1 MDKLPALI
9 LVSFFTCFTI
19 TANAQYPGTT
29 QLSATPIERTLGAG
43 QTHEFTIKVEENSF
57 VQVAVDQRG
66 IDVIVKVFAPDSKS
80 LGEFDSPTGASGVE
94 NVAFVAAAAGNY
106 RIVVG
111 PLDPTVTGEGRY
123 QITLVELR
131 AATDQELKSSKNR
144 EAVKAKGLAL
154 LTEIEGL
161 IPQIKSPQTR
171 IRTQIQVAQLF
182 WETDEKRGAKY
193 IADAITTFKDYLASL
208 DSTTQEYFQQ
218 YQTCVQLRQEMVQ
231 VLGARDPEVAL
242 NFLYSTPLP
251 SDPSGAKIEQLSQ
264 ENMLE
269 LMVAAQ
275 FLQKD
280 PNRALKIAR
289 QNLRK
294 GFSSNLITVVSELQ
308 NKKPELAVELA
319 NEIAAKLLNEKL
331 LKDREASMVA
341 LNLVRL
347 AQASQKAAGE
357 NPKNSPP
364 QLVTEDKYNELLEKI
379 VKEALAYSP
388 PATPQNW
395 GMERDSAWLLLTGL
409 QSFGPDLDTVVEGS
423 AAAIE
428 KKVSEFDIRGI
439 AQVVGP
445 PDPQGAVAN
454 SPVDAALEVIEKAP
468 EETQERLY
476 MQLAAREAMNGDG
489 TRARQIINE
498 HVTNLFQRR
507 QALASIEQQEINRAV
522 SSGKAEEAL
531 RGISLIRN
539 PRERAAQLLQIAGQ
553 IGPGLKRANAINL
566 LEQARSML
574 GPSLQAQ
581 NDDQMR
587 ALFEIARVYSR
598 YDSKRAFEI
607 MDPLIDQVN
616 DLCVALRRL
625 DGFGVEGFEDDEL
638 NLRSGQSVAVV
649 AGQMAAALG
658 SLALVNFE
666 GAKTAAERIRLPEV
680 RLQTY
685 LEIAQ
690 QAVWSPK

>member
-1 MDKLPALI
+1 
-9 LVSFFTCFTI
+9 
-19 TANAQYPGTT
+19 
-29 QLSATPIERTLGAG
+29 
-43 QTHEFTIKVEENSF
+43 
-57 VQVAVDQRG
+57 
-66 IDVIVKVFAPDSKS
+66 
-80 LGEFDSPTGASGVE
+80 
-94 NVAFVAAAAGNY
+94 
-106 RIVVG
+106 
-111 PLDPTVTGEGRY
+111 
-123 QITLVELR
+123 
-131 AATDQELKSSKNR
+131 
-144 EAVKAKGLAL
+144 
-154 LTEIEGL
+154 
-161 IPQIKSPQTR
+161 
-171 IRTQIQVAQLF
+171 
-182 WETDEKRGAKY
+182 
-193 IADAITTFKDYLASL
+193 
-208 DSTTQEYFQQ
+208 
-218 YQTCVQLRQEMVQ
+218 
-231 VLGARDPEVAL
+231 
-242 NFLYSTPLP
+242 
-251 SDPSGAKIEQLSQ
+251 
-264 ENMLE
+264 
-269 LMVAAQ
+269 
-275 FLQKD
+275 
-280 PNRALKIAR
+280 
-289 QNLRK
+289 
-294 GFSSNLITVVSELQ
+294 
-308 NKKPELAVELA
+308 
-319 NEIAAKLLNEKL
+319 
-331 LKDREASMVA
+331 
-341 LNLVRL
+341 
-347 AQASQKAAGE
+347 
-357 NPKNSPP
+357 
-364 QLVTEDKYNELLEKI
+364 
-379 VKEALAYSP
+379 
-388 PATPQNW
+388 
-395 GMERDSAWLLLTGL
+395 
-409 QSFGPDLDTVVEGS
+409 VVEGS

-468 EETQERLY
+468 EETQEQLY